1 MDIKQGLDIMYKNY
15 DAPRDALDENLVY
28 IVYNFLYK
36 LVGHQEAEIFK
47 MDPSIAEVYDKKP
60 EIQRIII
67 NRFFS
72 NLLLKYR
79 SMDNTRVV
87 DAVIMLPN
95 DGTVSDWLQVYNYVL
110 YPFLKNK
117 KIFEIV
123 YGISNSGTAEG

>member
-15 DAPRDALDENLVY
+15 DAPRDSLDENLVY
-28 IVYNFLYK
+28 IVYNFLDK
-36 LVGHQEAEIFK
+36 LVGRQEAEIFK
-47 MDPSIAEVYDKKP
+47 MDPSIAEVYDRKP